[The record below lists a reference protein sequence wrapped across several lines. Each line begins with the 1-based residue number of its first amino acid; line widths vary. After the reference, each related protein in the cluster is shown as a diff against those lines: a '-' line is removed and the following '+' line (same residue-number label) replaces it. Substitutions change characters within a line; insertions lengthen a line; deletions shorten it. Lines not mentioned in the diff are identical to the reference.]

1 MTRDKFAFT
10 AQSLLA
16 RKRKRGNNDC
26 GGRKQNADLQMRRQ
40 LDVLRRELPKVF
52 AKICYRRNIN
62 ADVWKICLLGKRSCL
77 PKCEWARLLRNKRL
91 YNAIPNWTSREF
103 CRKGGRA
110 MTLSIWLMIFSCWV
124 ILICIYHTLC
134 GIRKDLSGKRRDK
147 TDDKDKERQKDD

>member
-1 MTRDKFAFT
+1 
-10 AQSLLA
+10 
-16 RKRKRGNNDC
+16 
-26 GGRKQNADLQMRRQ
+26 MRRR

-52 AKICYRRNIN
+52 EKICYYCNI
-62 ADVWKICLLGKRSCL
+62 DTHRLPGFLLNKRSLL
-77 PKCEWARLLRNKRL
+77 PKCEWARLLRNKCL

-103 CRKGGRA
+103 CGKGGRA

>member
-1 MTRDKFAFT
+1 
-10 AQSLLA
+10 
-16 RKRKRGNNDC
+16 
-26 GGRKQNADLQMRRQ
+26 MRRR

-52 AKICYRRNIN
+52 EKICYYCNI
-62 ADVWKICLLGKRSCL
+62 DTHRLPGFLLNKTSLL
-77 PKCEWARLLRNKRL
+77 PKFEWARLLRNKCL

-103 CRKGGRA
+103 CRKRGRA

-147 TDDKDKERQKDD
+147 TDDKDKERQKNDKN